1 MTGHTVELKDVIY
14 IGVLLVSVTV
24 SWASLKAKADN
35 VEKLVESN
43 VTEIKQMKARQQTI
57 DISLAERSQ
66 DISWIRSSIESLS
79 QSLKPLIEGTQ

>member
-35 VEKLVESN
+35 VEKLVEGN